1 MRLAT
6 TEKNER
12 IQVSNDAVVRREAS
26 QSAPLQ
32 PLDWLLLVIP
42 GLIWGSSFYFID
54 IGLDSFAPGLI
65 TPMRVLFGCITL
77 SLIPKARK
85 PVPKEAWP
93 NIVVLSLVWLA
104 IPLTV
109 FPYAEQHVS
118 SSVTGML
125 NGATPLFVAVVA
137 SAIAK
142 RLPPR
147 GQMLGL
153 AIGFGGVVLIALP
166 SIRESSS
173 SFFGVVLILGAL
185 VMYGFALNVASP
197 LQQLYGSLPVLLRA
211 EIVAV
216 VLLAPLGVYSLIN
229 NDRPFAWGPFA
240 AMVALGVLG
249 TAMAH
254 YAMVTLSG
262 RIGSTRAAGSLYLM
276 PAVSL
281 VLGVFVNHETVAPL
295 AVAGSAVAVL
305 GAYVL
310 GRSKRVTVSK

>member
-1 MRLAT
+1 MT
-6 TEKNER
+6 TAR
-12 IQVSNDAVVRREAS
+12 SDQARVSNEATQRREAS
-26 QSAPLQ
+26 ETAPLQ
-32 PLDWLLLVIP
+32 PLDWLLLVVP
-42 GLIWGSSFYFID
+42 GVIWGSSFFFID
-54 IGLDSFAPGLI
+54 VGLESFAPGLI

-77 SLIPKARK
+77 SMIPKARQ
-85 PVPKEAWP
+85 PVPNAAWP
-93 NIVVLSLVWLA
+93 NIIVLSLVWLV

-109 FPYAEQHVS
+109 FPFAEQHVS

-125 NGATPLFVAVVA
+125 NGGTPLFVAVVA
-137 SAIAK
+137 SVIAR

-153 AIGFGGVVLIALP
+153 LIGVGGVVLIALP

-173 SFFGVVLILGAL
+173 SMFGVVLILIAL

-197 LQQLYGSLPVLLRA
+197 LQQQYGSLPVLLRA

-216 VLLAPLGVYSLIN
+216 ILLAPLGIYSLIN

-240 AMVALGVLG
+240 AILALGVLG
-249 TAMAH
+249 TAIAH

-281 VLGVFVNHETVAPL
+281 AVGVLINDETVAPL
-295 AVAGSAVAVL
+295 AIIGSVVAVV

-310 GRSKRVTVSK
+310 SRSKRVMSTAKQS

>member
-1 MRLAT
+1 VNNEAT
-6 TEKNER
+6 
-12 IQVSNDAVVRREAS
+12 QRREAS
-26 QSAPLQ
+26 ESAPLQ

-77 SLIPKARK
+77 SMIPKARQ
-85 PVPKEAWP
+85 PVPKMAWP

-104 IPLTV
+104 VPLTV
-109 FPYAEQHVS
+109 FPFAEQHVS

-137 SAIAK
+137 SVIAR
-142 RLPPR
+142 RLPPS

-153 AIGFGGVVLIALP
+153 AIGFVGVVLIALP

-173 SFFGVVLILGAL
+173 SMFGVVLILGAL
-185 VMYGFALNVASP
+185 VLYGFALNVASP

-216 VLLAPLGVYSLIN
+216 ILLAPLGVFSLFN
-229 NDRPFAWGPFA
+229 NDRPFSWGPFA
-240 AMVALGVLG
+240 AMLALGVLG

-254 YAMVTLSG
+254 FAMVTLSG

-281 VLGVFVNHETVAPL
+281 ALGVLVNHETVAPL
-295 AVAGSAVAVL
+295 AVIGSVVAVV
-305 GAYVL
+305 GASVL
-310 GRSKRVTVSK
+310 GRSKRVTATGKQS

>member
-1 MRLAT
+1 M
-6 TEKNER
+6 
-12 IQVSNDAVVRREAS
+12 SNDAVVRREAS
-26 QSAPLQ
+26 ESAPLQ
-32 PLDWLLLVIP
+32 PLDWVLLVIP

-85 PVPKEAWP
+85 PVPKKAWP

-109 FPYAEQHVS
+109 FPFAEQHVS

-137 SAIAK
+137 SVIAK

-147 GQMLGL
+147 GQILGL
-153 AIGFGGVVLIALP
+153 TIGFGGVVLIALP

-211 EIVAV
+211 EMVAV
-216 VLLAPLGVYSLIN
+216 VLLLPLGLYSLIN
-229 NDRPFAWGPFA
+229 NDRPFSWWPFV
-240 AMVALGVLG
+240 AMIALGVLG

-281 VLGVFVNHETVAPL
+281 MLGVFVNHESVAPL

>member
-26 QSAPLQ
+26 ESAPLQ